1 MKKAKC
7 YNCKKVLTYAQDLG
21 GPSEFVHDERDID
34 GVDIFLCGSIRGCR
48 FKLDMKYYMANRHK
62 KNFIAK
68 TVDADWD
75 FSEGHNKKP
84 KKKIQRSIFRK
95 ARNIF
100 GMQLMITFKKTFD
113 YYATDNE
120 LGDYITLMA
129 DVVTGDVD
137 PQIEFDVES
146 DDHHRYVIVNILD
159 KVLH

>member
-34 GVDIFLCGSIRGCR
+34 GVDIFSCGSIRGCR

-75 FSEGHNKKP
+75 FSEDHNKKP

-100 GMQLMITFKKTFD
+100 GM
-113 YYATDNE
+113 
-120 LGDYITLMA
+120 
-129 DVVTGDVD
+129 
-137 PQIEFDVES
+137 
-146 DDHHRYVIVNILD
+146 
-159 KVLH
+159 